1 MGVLNV
7 TPDSFSDG
15 GHFVEVDAAVEHAR
29 RMQAAGA
36 HIVDIGGESTRPGAA
51 PVTAQQEL
59 DRVMPVIERTCVE
72 IDVAV
77 SIDTSKPEVM
87 RAAVAAGAAMIN
99 DVRALREPG
108 ALDAARDLDV
118 AVCLMHMLGEPRTMQ
133 RNPQYDD
140 VVEDVRAFLVSR
152 AEACLARG
160 IARERI
166 FIDPGFGFGKTL
178 AHNLLLL
185 SRLERLA
192 DTGYP
197 VLVGMS
203 RKSMLGAML
212 ERSVDERVH
221 GSVALALIAY
231 LRGAR
236 VIRAHDVEATA
247 DALEVARRVLEADAA
262 DAGSSAS

>member
-1 MGVLNV
+1 
-7 TPDSFSDG
+7 
-15 GHFVEVDAAVEHAR
+15 
-29 RMQAAGA
+29 
-36 HIVDIGGESTRPGAA
+36 
-51 PVTAQQEL
+51 
-59 DRVMPVIERTCVE
+59 
-72 IDVAV
+72 
-77 SIDTSKPEVM
+77 
-87 RAAVAAGAAMIN
+87 AMIN

-118 AVCLMHMLGEPRTMQ
+118 AVCLMHMLGDPRTMQ

-178 AHNLLLL
+178 AHNLFLL